1 MTPRGKLLALAAIF
15 ILPTIASFAAFYL
28 VPPSGHSSYGTLIRP
43 VIALPGASLPSAQDS
58 AGAAERQLR
67 GKWLLLTRD
76 SGRCEARCLNKLHI
90 MRQAR
95 LILGREQDRV
105 VRVVLVDDDVQPS
118 AGIQQQFSGTVW
130 IAARD
135 HPWLAAL
142 GKAGLAAGDE
152 IIGVDPLG
160 NAFIRFPGDADIK
173 RLAQDI
179 RRVLKASQIG

>member
-1 MTPRGKLLALAAIF
+1 VTPRGKLLALAAIF

-28 VPPSGHSSYGTLIRP
+28 APPSGHSSYGTLIRP
-43 VIALPGASLPSAQDS
+43 VIALPAAPLPAADS
-58 AGAAERQLR
+58 GTGAAEGLLR

-76 SGRCEARCLNKLHI
+76 SGRCEAECTNKLHI

-105 VRVVLVDDDVQPS
+105 VRVVLIDDDVQPS

-135 HPWLAAL
+135 HPWLATL
-142 GKAGLAAGDE
+142 GNAGVPASDE
-152 IIGVDPLG
+152 IIGIDPLG
-160 NAFIRFPGDADIK
+160 NAFIRFPRDADIK
-173 RLAQDI
+173 KLAQDI